1 MAALAL
7 LAFCHLRSCHDQ
19 RSYHCCRGPSSGTP
33 ARAATA
39 PPAAAAA
46 APAAATAAAAAYPE
60 PCVPPSACTT
70 AADAAC
76 QARSHQRLLCSIC
89 CAHRYSFLPA
99 LCCCL
104 LLPGILVH
112 DSSSNVPSHVQVLY
126 RPPVLLL
133 LAAMHWCMTG
143 CTDCC
148 VWQRIASGS
157 HSPGAV

>member
-1 MAALAL
+1 MAARLRPWLPSSALAL

-33 ARAATA
+33 TRAATT

-46 APAAATAAAAAYPE
+46 TPAAAATAAAAYPK

-70 AADAAC
+70 AADAAS
-76 QARSHQRLLCSIC
+76 QARSHQRLLCPIC
-89 CAHRYSFLPA
+89 CAHRYSCLPA

-104 LLPGILVH
+104 LLPGSHELN
-112 DSSSNVPSHVQVLY
+112 SSSNVPSRVYVMY

-133 LAAMHWCMTG
+133 HPAMH
-143 CTDCC
+143 
-148 VWQRIASGS
+148 
-157 HSPGAV
+157 